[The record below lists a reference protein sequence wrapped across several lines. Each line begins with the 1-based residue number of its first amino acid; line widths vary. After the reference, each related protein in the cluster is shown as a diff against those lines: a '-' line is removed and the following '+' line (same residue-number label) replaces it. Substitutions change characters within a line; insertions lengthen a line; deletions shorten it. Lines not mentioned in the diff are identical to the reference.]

1 MKFVMVL
8 TAFMYLLSGCTTAPD
23 LQKEEAAIRRL
34 LQQERT
40 AHMERDAELFISE
53 FADSMISVNRGGV
66 SALSKEE
73 HRKRIGDYFGSVR
86 FILWDNLAEPEIRF
100 SSDATLAYAII
111 QKRSLLP
118 GRAGETDL
126 QLILRNSPGYLF
138 TENKR
143 ESGKWNVMCPPINKA
158 TH

>member
-111 QKRSLLP
+111 QKKVIVARQGGGDGFATDTTEFAWVSVY
-118 GRAGETDL
+118 RKQKGEWKVECNVST
-126 QLILRNSPGYLF
+126 
-138 TENKR
+138 NK
-143 ESGKWNVMCPPINKA
+143 
-158 TH
+158 